1 MSSSDPH
8 HTSPR
13 YMEDDTIDLGEL
25 LRGLIA
31 QWPLIVGITVLGAV
45 IGVAAA
51 LLLPKQYRVEAIVN
65 QPSREAVQPLLA
77 QQIAP
82 LTLDDLSQRFLLNL
96 RSLSLIERAYSQSDL
111 GGEQDLDSLSEEE
124 AFSQIQSVAD
134 ALSVGPVHYE
144 FYQLADDEKTPLNSL
159 SVNLLSSEP
168 RRAKAFIDELLVLA
182 EQRTLREAIGNIN
195 ATKAIRIESAQSKYD
210 QLLAGAEASL
220 ARERRRVQQ
229 ALSIA
234 NSLGLDEPTSW
245 EALVMG
251 DGQVQ
256 MINQLA
262 NDELFL
268 NGSRFLTA
276 QLESLSAE
284 GAAELFLEGIEETVF
299 DLNGNQMVITT
310 TPSQLQG
317 EIRALS
323 QQNFALSDVNL
334 LDEDAAARIPSNAEK
349 PNRPLIAIA
358 ATVLAGFAAL
368 FIALIRMAIRS
379 RKDE

>member
-1 MSSSDPH
+1 MSSPDAH
-8 HTSPR
+8 HTPPR
-13 YMEDDTIDLGEL
+13 YIEDDTIDLGEL

-31 QWPLIVGITVLGAV
+31 QWPLIVGITLLGAV
-45 IGVAAA
+45 IGVAVA
-51 LLLPKQYRVEAIVN
+51 LLLPKQYRVEAIIN

-82 LTLDDLSQRFLLNL
+82 LTLDDLSERFLLNI
-96 RSLSLIERAYSQSDL
+96 RSLSLIEQAYSQSDL
-111 GGEQDLDSLSEEE
+111 GGDQDLNSLSEEE

-134 ALSVGPVHYE
+134 ALSVGPVRYE
-144 FYQLADDEKTPLNSL
+144 FYQLGADEKTPLNSL

-168 RRAKAFIDELLVLA
+168 RRAKAFIDKLMVLA

-195 ATKAIRIESAQSKYD
+195 ATKAIRIETAQSQYD
-210 QLLAGAEASL
+210 QLLAGAEATL

-234 NSLGLDEPTSW
+234 SSLGIEEPTSW
-245 EALVMG
+245 EALVLG
-251 DGQVQ
+251 DNQVQ

-268 NGSRFLTA
+268 NGSRFLKA
-276 QLESLSAE
+276 QLESLSTD
-284 GAAELFLEGIEETVF
+284 GAAELFLEGIEKAVVNR
-299 DLNGNQMVITT
+299 NGNQMVITT

-317 EIRALS
+317 EIHALS
-323 QQNFALSDVNL
+323 NQTFTLSDVKL

-368 FIALIRMAIRS
+368 FLALIRMAIRA

>member
-8 HTSPR
+8 HTPPR
-13 YMEDDTIDLGEL
+13 YIEDDTIDLGEL

-45 IGVAAA
+45 IGVAVA

-96 RSLSLIERAYSQSDL
+96 RSLSLIEEAYSQSDL
-111 GGEQDLDSLSEEE
+111 GGEQDLASLSEEE

-134 ALSVGPVHYE
+134 ALSVGPVRYE

-182 EQRTLREAIGNIN
+182 EQQTLREAIGNIN

-234 NSLGLDEPTSW
+234 NSLGLEEPTSW
-245 EALVMG
+245 EALVLG
-251 DGQVQ
+251 DSQVQ

-268 NGSRFLTA
+268 NGTRFLTA

-299 DLNGNQMVITT
+299 DQNGNQMVITT

-334 LDEDAAARIPSNAEK
+334 LDEDAEARIPSNAEK

>member
-13 YMEDDTIDLGEL
+13 YIEDDTIDLGEL

-45 IGVAAA
+45 IGVAVA
-51 LLLPKQYRVEAIVN
+51 LLLPKQYRVEAVVN

-96 RSLSLIERAYSQSDL
+96 RSLSLIEQAYSQSDL
-111 GGEQDLDSLSEEE
+111 GGEQDLASLSEEE

-134 ALSVGPVHYE
+134 ALSVGPVRYE

-182 EQRTLREAIGNIN
+182 EQQTLREAIGNIN

-234 NSLGLDEPTSW
+234 NSLGIEEPTSW
-245 EALVMG
+245 EALVLG
-251 DGQVQ
+251 DSQVQ

-268 NGSRFLTA
+268 NGTRFLTA
-276 QLESLSAE
+276 QLESLSAD

-299 DLNGNQMVITT
+299 DINGNQMVITT

>member
-8 HTSPR
+8 HASPR
-13 YMEDDTIDLGEL
+13 YIEDDTIDLGEL

-31 QWPLIVGITVLGAV
+31 QWPLIVGITFFGAAL
-45 IGVAAA
+45 GVAVA
-51 LLLPKQYRVEAIVN
+51 LLLPKQYRVEAIIN
-65 QPSREAVQPLLA
+65 QPSRQAVQPLLA

-82 LTLDDLSQRFLLNL
+82 LTLDELSERFLLNI
-96 RSLSLIERAYSQSDL
+96 RSLSLIEQAYSLSDL
-111 GGEQDLDSLSEEE
+111 GGEQDLDSLSDEE
-124 AFSQIQSVAD
+124 AFSQIQNVSN
-134 ALSVGPVHYE
+134 ALSVGPVRYE
-144 FYQLADDEKTPLNSL
+144 FYQLGSDEKTPLNSL

-168 RRAKAFIDELLVLA
+168 RRAKGFIDELLILA
-182 EQRTLREAIGNIN
+182 EQRTLRETIGNIN
-195 ATKAIRIESAQSKYD
+195 ATKAIRIETAQSRYD

-234 NSLGLDEPTSW
+234 SSLGIEEPTSW
-245 EALVMG
+245 EALVLG
-251 DGQVQ
+251 DSQVQ

-276 QLESLSAE
+276 QLESLSAD
-284 GAAELFLEGIEETVF
+284 GAAELFLEGVEETVF

-323 QQNFALSDVNL
+323 DQTFALSDVTL

-368 FIALIRMAIRS
+368 FIALIRMAIRA
-379 RKDE
+379 KKED

>member
-13 YMEDDTIDLGEL
+13 YIEDDTIDLGEL

-45 IGVAAA
+45 IGVAVA

-96 RSLSLIERAYSQSDL
+96 RSLSLIEQAYSQSDL
-111 GGEQDLDSLSEEE
+111 GGEQDLESLSEEE

-144 FYQLADDEKTPLNSL
+144 FYQLAEDEKTPLNSL
-159 SVNLLSSEP
+159 SVNLLSGEP

-182 EQRTLREAIGNIN
+182 EQQTLREAIGNIN

-234 NSLGLDEPTSW
+234 NSLGLEEPTSW
-245 EALVMG
+245 EALVLG
-251 DGQVQ
+251 DSQVQ

-268 NGSRFLTA
+268 NGTRFLTA
-276 QLESLSAE
+276 QLESLSAD

-323 QQNFALSDVNL
+323 QQSFDLSDVNL
-334 LDEDAAARIPSNAEK
+334 LDEDAEARIPSNAEK

>member
-13 YMEDDTIDLGEL
+13 YIEDDTIDLGEL

-45 IGVAAA
+45 IGVAVA
-51 LLLPKQYRVEAIVN
+51 LLLPKQYRVEAVVN

-96 RSLSLIERAYSQSDL
+96 RSLSLIEQAYSQSDL
-111 GGEQDLDSLSEEE
+111 GGEQDLASLSEEE
-124 AFSQIQSVAD
+124 AFSQIQNVAD

-144 FYQLADDEKTPLNSL
+144 FYQLAEDEKTPLNSL

-234 NSLGLDEPTSW
+234 NSLGLEEPTSW
-245 EALVMG
+245 EALVLG

-276 QLESLSAE
+276 QLESLSAD

-323 QQNFALSDVNL
+323 QQSFALSDVNL
-334 LDEDAAARIPSNAEK
+334 LDEDAEARIPSNAEK

>member
-13 YMEDDTIDLGEL
+13 YIEDDTIDLGEL

-45 IGVAAA
+45 IGVAVA

-82 LTLDDLSQRFLLNL
+82 LTLDDLSERFLLNL
-96 RSLSLIERAYSQSDL
+96 RSLSLIEQAYSQSDL
-111 GGEQDLDSLSEEE
+111 GGEQDLDSMSEEE

-134 ALSVGPVHYE
+134 ALSVGPVRYE
-144 FYQLADDEKTPLNSL
+144 FYQLGDDEKTPLNSL

-234 NSLGLDEPTSW
+234 NSLGLEEPTSW
-245 EALVMG
+245 EALVLG
-251 DGQVQ
+251 DSQVQ

-276 QLESLSAE
+276 QLESLSAD

-323 QQNFALSDVNL
+323 QQSFALSDVNL

>member
-1 MSSSDPH
+1 MSSPDPH
-8 HTSPR
+8 HPSPR
-13 YMEDDTIDLGEL
+13 YIEDDTIDLGEL

-31 QWPLIVGITVLGAV
+31 QWPLIVGITVLGAI
-45 IGVAAA
+45 IGVAVA

-82 LTLDDLSQRFLLNL
+82 LTLDELSQRFLLNL
-96 RSLSLIERAYSQSDL
+96 RSLSLIEAAYSQSDL
-111 GGEQDLDSLSEEE
+111 GGAQDLDSLSEEE

-134 ALSVGPVHYE
+134 ALSVGPVRYE
-144 FYQLADDEKTPLNSL
+144 FYQLGSDEKTPLNSL

-168 RRAKAFIDELLVLA
+168 RRAKAFIDELMALA
-182 EQRTLREAIGNIN
+182 EQQTLSEAIGNIN
-195 ATKAIRIESAQSKYD
+195 ATKAIRIEAAQSKYD

-234 NSLGLDEPTSW
+234 NSLGIDEPTSW
-245 EALVMG
+245 EALVLG
-251 DGQVQ
+251 DSQVQ

-334 LDEDAAARIPSNAEK
+334 LGEGAAARIPGNAEK

-368 FIALIRMAIRS
+368 FIALIRMAIRA
-379 RKDE
+379 KKEE

>member
-1 MSSSDPH
+1 MSSPDPH
-8 HTSPR
+8 HNTPR
-13 YMEDDTIDLGEL
+13 YIEDDTIDLGEL

-45 IGVAAA
+45 IGVAVA

-77 QQIAP
+77 QRIAP

-96 RSLSLIERAYSQSDL
+96 RSLNLIEQAYSQSDL
-111 GGEQDLDSLSEEE
+111 GGAQDLDSLSEEE
-124 AFSQIQSVAD
+124 AFSQIQGVAD
-134 ALSVGPVHYE
+134 ALSVGPVRYE
-144 FYQLADDEKTPLNSL
+144 FYQLGPNEKTPLNSL

-168 RRAKAFIDELLVLA
+168 RRAKVFIDELLVLA
-182 EQRTLREAIGNIN
+182 EQRTLREVIGNIN
-195 ATKAIRIESAQSKYD
+195 ATKAIHIETAQSQYD
-210 QLLAGAEASL
+210 QLLASAEASL
-220 ARERRRVQQ
+220 AREHRRVQQ

-234 NSLGLDEPTSW
+234 SSLGIEEPTRW
-245 EALVMG
+245 EALALG

-256 MINQLA
+256 MIHQLA

-276 QLESLSAE
+276 QLESLSAD
-284 GAAELFLEGIEETVF
+284 GAAELFLEGIEETVS

-323 QQNFALSDVNL
+323 QQSFALSDVTL
-334 LDEDAAARIPSNAEK
+334 LDDDAAARIPRNAEK

-368 FIALIRMAIRS
+368 FIALIRMAIRAK
-379 RKDE
+379 KDE